1 MEWKYECLSMRTF
14 RFFVAFSLTQVEST
28 EWTDRGG
35 SSTPTTD
42 PNNHLRGSKKAHE
55 AARSQPVFLVEKLTE
70 WILSDVVFLFF
81 FSPPCLPTD
90 ILSFNSS
97 AAWRAMEGAW
107 ERVGGRREGW
117 REKESLFWHQKTVSE
132 TRGNTLTLRC
142 AFWWCLSA
150 LWTQWY
156 TTAAAVY

>member
-1 MEWKYECLSMRTF
+1 MVTEAKLFWREYEVAYQYICPVFVQSPEWTHQGGSQPWR
-14 RFFVAFSLTQVEST
+14 LTQIT
-28 EWTDRGG
+28 
-35 SSTPTTD
+35 
-42 PNNHLRGSKKAHE
+42 AF
-55 AARSQPVFLVEKLTE
+55 QPRKLTRR
-70 WILSDVVFLFF
+70 WRFSPCFLLRNSLNEFF
-81 FSPPCLPTD
+81 LMSSFFLFSPPCLPTD

-107 ERVGGRREGW
+107 ERVGGRMGGW
-117 REKESLFWHQKTVSE
+117 REKESVFQHQKTVSE

-142 AFWWCLSA
+142 AFWWCLSV